1 MKHTGYYQ
9 ESGRAGRDGL
19 PADCVLLYR
28 DQDASR
34 LSTLCISEPEGLTNG
49 KVRNQDGQNH
59 HVPFSKLT
67 ICMFI
72 DTHSI

>member
-49 KVRNQDGQNH
+49 KVRNQDG
-59 HVPFSKLT
+59 
-67 ICMFI
+67 
-72 DTHSI
+72 